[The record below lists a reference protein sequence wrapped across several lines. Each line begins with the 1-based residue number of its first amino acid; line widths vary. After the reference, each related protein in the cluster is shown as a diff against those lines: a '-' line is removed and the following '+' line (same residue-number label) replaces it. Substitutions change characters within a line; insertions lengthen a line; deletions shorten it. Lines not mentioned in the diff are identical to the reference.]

1 MKYILIGICTVAAL
15 LAGLSSCGDAEH
27 ITYTDSEYVMFTD
40 TMWVLGIQD
49 SKEIFDI
56 PVAST
61 QACSYDRNFGV
72 EIVGQKTN
80 AVEGKQFHLLSN
92 TVTIKAGE
100 YSANVKVRGE
110 FDAIEAADSVG
121 LTLRLISEDYQKW
134 DIYHTTGNN
143 YNETHIILQKC
154 CPFNLDVF
162 TGYCVLTSSYFNSY
176 MTNVS
181 HLLVKAEKDPDKE
194 NSIILKDCFYK
205 GYDLKM
211 TFDPTNPL
219 EPFISY
225 DEQVFAPT
233 SEAFGTLYGNGK
245 IKMYSP
251 TGYQSYYSVCEHYV
265 LQYMTLY
272 VDGMVAGT
280 NNAVGSYM
288 NIYEWISDEE
298 AERIMREGF

>member
-1 MKYILIGICTVAAL
+1 MKHILIGICTVVVL
-15 LAGLSSCGDAEH
+15 LAGLSSCGDEERV
-27 ITYTDSEYVMFTD
+27 TYTDSEYVMFTD
-40 TMWVLGIQD
+40 TMWVLGVQD

-61 QACSYDRNFGV
+61 KACDYDRNFGV
-72 EIVGQKTN
+72 EIVGKKTN
-80 AVEGKQFHLLSN
+80 AIEGKQFHLLSN

-100 YSANVKVRGE
+100 YSGNVKVRGE

-121 LTLRLISEDYQKW
+121 LTLRLISEDNQKW
-134 DIYHTTGNN
+134 SIYNTVSNN
-143 YNETHIILQKC
+143 YNETHVILQKC
-154 CPFNLDVF
+154 CPFDLDVF
-162 TGYCVLTSSYFNSY
+162 VGYCVLTSSYFNSY
-176 MTNVS
+176 MTNTT
-181 HLLVKAEKDPDKE
+181 HLLVKTERDPKTE

-211 TFDPTNPL
+211 TFDPMNPL
-219 EPFISY
+219 KPYVSY

-251 TGYQSYYSVCEHYV
+251 TNYQSYYSVCEHYV
-265 LQYMTLY
+265 LQYMSLY
-272 VDGMVAGT
+272 VDGMSAGT
-280 NNAVGSYM
+280 NSSVGSYM

>member
-1 MKYILIGICTVAAL
+1 MKHLFIGICTAIAL
-15 LAGLSSCGDAEH
+15 LMGFSSCGDEER
-27 ITYTDSEYVMFTD
+27 ITYTSSEYVMFSD
-40 TMWVLGIQD
+40 TMWVLGVQD

-61 QACSYDRNFGV
+61 RACDYDRNFGV
-72 EIVGQKTN
+72 EIVSTKTN
-80 AVEGKQFHLLSN
+80 AIEGKQFHLLSN

-100 YSANVKVRGE
+100 YSGDVKVRGE
-110 FDAIEAADSVG
+110 FDEIEAADSVG
-121 LTLRLISEDYQKW
+121 FTLRLISEDSQKW
-134 DIYHTTGNN
+134 DIYSKADKN
-143 YNETHIILQKC
+143 YNETHVILQKC
-154 CPFNLDVF
+154 CPFDLNVF

-176 MTNVS
+176 MTNTS
-181 HLLVKAEKDPDKE
+181 HLLVKTVKDPAKE

-225 DEQVFAPT
+225 DEQVFGPT

-251 TGYQSYYSVCEHYV
+251 TGYQSYYSVCENYV

-272 VDGMVAGT
+272 VDKVGT
-280 NNAVGSYM
+280 IGSYM
-288 NIYEWISDEE
+288 NVYEWISDEE